1 MEILIYGLVDPRNNQ
16 IRYVG
21 KTKQTLSKRLSQH
34 LWEGNKSNPHKF
46 NWITQLRN
54 ENLKPIIIELEK
66 CDENNWVE
74 REKFHIQELDNLTNL
89 TQGGENG
96 LFFTK
101 EILDKISVGVKK
113 AWDNIEF
120 KENHSRRM
128 KEYWNDEQNKIKHSA
143 KFKGAIRTQ
152 EHKQI
157 LSNIKKEQ
165 WCDSEYKENM
175 TKQSKELWCDET
187 YKSKTLKYL
196 KSDEHKNNVSQRFKG
211 KQLSDEHKQKM
222 SNSSKNKKP
231 ISIDNVIYESI
242 TKASIEIGLNRDLI
256 KGRLKSKNFEN
267 YIYIKTNSEE
277 NPNAN

>member
-21 KTKQTLSKRLSQH
+21 KTKQTLTKRLSQH
-34 LWEGNKSNPHKF
+34 LWNGNKSNPHKF
-46 NWITQLRN
+46 NWITQLKN

-66 CDENNWVE
+66 CNEYNWVE
-74 REKFHIQELDNLTNL
+74 REKHYINELNNLTNL

-120 KENHSRRM
+120 KENHSKRM
-128 KEYWNDEQNKIKHSA
+128 IEYWSIEENKINHGNKI
-143 KFKGAIRTQ
+143 KGAIRTQ
-152 EHKQI
+152 DHKDM

-165 WCDSEYKENM
+165 WCDSDYKEKMSN
-175 TKQSKELWCDET
+175 QSKELWSNEE
-187 YKSKTLKYL
+187 YRNKTLEYL
-196 KSDEHKNNVSQRFKG
+196 KSDEHKNNVSKRFKG
-211 KQLSDEHKQKM
+211 KILSDEHKQKM
-222 SNSSKNKKP
+222 SDSNKNKKP
-231 ISIDNVIYESI
+231 ILIDNVIYESI
-242 TKASIEIGLNRDLI
+242 TQASIKIGLNRDLI